1 MFMKKEVIEAALF
14 ISSEPIPI
22 DRLSKISGIH
32 SLGHLKEVL
41 EDLQKDYSKKGINII
56 KTNDG
61 WMMNVR
67 QDILPTVAHLTP
79 YSDLAEGQKRTLALV
94 AYKEPVKQAD
104 IIKIQGNKAYTYI
117 KDLVRRGLIKTE
129 KVGHT
134 KILSL
139 TQEFERY
146 FGEEKAKI
154 KERLEDYTNQPEPE
168 KTKEKEEEY
177 QFKDEKKGKKDKVKV
192 VKADEEDVP
201 QPENDE
207 ETEEPENPQP
217 DQPQPENNKTK
228 GSHNHA
234 FKEIE

>member
-1 MFMKKEVIEAALF
+1 MKKEVIEAALF
-14 ISSEPIPI
+14 MSSEPIPI
-22 DRLSKISGIH
+22 DKLSKISGIH

-41 EDLQKDYSKKGINII
+41 EELQNDYSKRGVNII

-67 QDILPTVAHLTP
+67 QDILPNVAHLTP

-104 IIKIQGNKAYTYI
+104 IIKTQGNKAYSYI
-117 KDLVRRGLIKTE
+117 KDLIRRGLIKAE

-154 KERLEDYTNQPEPE
+154 KEQLEDFANQPEPAE
-168 KTKEKEEEY
+168 KKEKKPEGEY
-177 QFKDEKKGKKDKVKV
+177 QFKDEKKQRKGKA
-192 VKADEEDVP
+192 KAEIIKAEGEEVPESDDESEVS
-201 QPENDE
+201 E
-207 ETEEPENPQP
+207 
-217 DQPQPENNKTK
+217 PENNKSK

-234 FKEIE
+234 FKEID

>member
-1 MFMKKEVIEAALF
+1 MKKEIVEAALF
-14 ISSEPIPI
+14 ISSDPIPM

-32 SLGHLKEVL
+32 SLGHLKEIL
-41 EDLQKDYSKKGINII
+41 EELQKDYSERGINII
-56 KTNDG
+56 KTSDG

-67 QDILPTVAHLTP
+67 QDILPAVSHLTP

-104 IIKIQGNKAYTYI
+104 IIKIQGNKAYSYI
-117 KDLVRRGLIKTE
+117 KDLVRRGLIKSE

-154 KERLEDYTNQPEPE
+154 RERLEGYANQPAETAETGKQAKEPEFADEKREKKKKVRTETSEQAKEEDDDFEEPEEPEPE
-168 KTKEKEEEY
+168 NNRER
-177 QFKDEKKGKKDKVKV
+177 
-192 VKADEEDVP
+192 KA
-201 QPENDE
+201 
-207 ETEEPENPQP
+207 
-217 DQPQPENNKTK
+217 KA
-228 GSHNHA
+228 SHDHA

>member
-1 MFMKKEVIEAALF
+1 MKKEIVEAALF

-22 DRLSKISGIH
+22 DRLSRISGIH
-32 SLGHLKEVL
+32 SLGHLKEIL
-41 EDLQKDYSKKGINII
+41 EELQKDYSKRGINIM
-56 KTNDG
+56 KTSDG

-67 QDILPTVAHLTP
+67 QDILPAVSHLTP

-104 IIKIQGNKAYTYI
+104 IIKVQGNKAYSYI
-117 KDLVRRGLIKTE
+117 KDLVHRGLIKTE

-154 KERLEDYTNQPEPE
+154 KERLEEHVTRPGAAETGEERKQKKGKAKAEVVKAEEEDDEDFEEPEEPEPE
-168 KTKEKEEEY
+168 NNR
-177 QFKDEKKGKKDKVKV
+177 DAKKA
-192 VKADEEDVP
+192 KA
-201 QPENDE
+201 
-207 ETEEPENPQP
+207 
-217 DQPQPENNKTK
+217 
-228 GSHNHA
+228 SHSHA
-234 FKEIE
+234 FQEID

>member
-1 MFMKKEVIEAALF
+1 MKKEIVEAALF
-14 ISSEPIPI
+14 ISSEPIPM

-32 SLGHLKEVL
+32 SLGHLKEIL
-41 EDLQKDYSKKGINII
+41 EELQKEYSGRGINII
-56 KTNDG
+56 KTSDG

-67 QDILPTVAHLTP
+67 QDILPAVSHLTP

-104 IIKIQGNKAYTYI
+104 IIKIQGNKAYSYI
-117 KDLVRRGLIKTE
+117 KDLVRRRLIKSE

-154 KERLEDYTNQPEPE
+154 RERLEGYATQPEPAETKEQAKEPEFADE
-168 KTKEKEEEY
+168 KNERKRKAKAEIVKTEKEED
-177 QFKDEKKGKKDKVKV
+177 DEDF
-192 VKADEEDVP
+192 
-201 QPENDE
+201 
-207 ETEEPENPQP
+207 EEPEEPE
-217 DQPQPENNKTK
+217 PENNRERKAK
-228 GSHNHA
+228 GSHDHA